1 MKGSP
6 KFRDSQEPKTTGG
19 ANVPRQ
25 PTTQTGHQIHSAAG
39 GLRVVLTPAALS
51 TCCAAVANLG
61 SQCAQLRIV
70 SPSPPP
76 DATCGEPQGK
86 ALPWRRKAVESATER
101 KRPPH
106 RVGELV
112 DDDRGDLDTAAAEL
126 HYLTHQVRPVPAASP
141 SGYEDGH
148 GSGGGGGGGSGG
160 RRQR

>member
-1 MKGSP
+1 M
-6 KFRDSQEPKTTGG
+6 
-19 ANVPRQ
+19 
-25 PTTQTGHQIHSAAG
+25 
-39 GLRVVLTPAALS
+39 LTPAALS

-141 SGYEDGH
+141 SEPIRMDTAAAAAAAAGVAA
-148 GSGGGGGGGSGG
+148 GGSGNE
-160 RRQR
+160 